1 MQICTNEHIL
11 QPDIVCVCFKEVSRE
26 DETGLGAH
34 RTALHLHTSNHE
46 QSEHNIYNIIAVNV

>member
-11 QPDIVCVCFKEVSRE
+11 QPDVVCVCFKEVSHE

-46 QSEHNIYNIIAVNV
+46 QSEHNIIS